1 MPSFRLAKS
10 LETLR
15 QQIDQLAPNRDK
27 DNDGW
32 IGDTSHQTRKSE
44 HNPDSNG
51 VVRALDI
58 STTPHMALI
67 ARPLP
72 SNCDNP
78 KTHAFFI

>member
-32 IGDTSHQTRKSE
+32 IGDT
-44 HNPDSNG
+44 SNG